1 MDRYVT
7 GSTIKTLREQRR
19 LTQAQLAE
27 KMAVSPKAV
36 SKWETGKGLP
46 DISLLEPLSATLGV
60 SVLELL
66 SGATVVNGN
75 KGGNLL
81 RTKLYVCPVCG
92 NVIHAAGAAVV
103 SCCGVS
109 LPALEAEAWD
119 EDHPVTIQ
127 PVEDEQFVTVRH
139 PMTKD
144 HYISFLA
151 YAGWDKFQLV
161 KLYPEGSASCRFRF
175 QGGGLLYLYCNRHG
189 LMKQK
194 V

>member
-27 KMAVSPKAV
+27 KVAVSPKAV

-46 DISLLEPLSATLGV
+46 DISLLEPLSAALGV

-81 RTKLYVCPVCG
+81 RTKL
-92 NVIHAAGAAVV
+92 
-103 SCCGVS
+103 
-109 LPALEAEAWD
+109 
-119 EDHPVTIQ
+119 
-127 PVEDEQFVTVRH
+127 
-139 PMTKD
+139 
-144 HYISFLA
+144 
-151 YAGWDKFQLV
+151 
-161 KLYPEGSASCRFRF
+161 
-175 QGGGLLYLYCNRHG
+175 
-189 LMKQK
+189 
-194 V
+194 